1 MDVLGDPTEGDPV
14 ENKEGKTAV
23 YFTFGRLQPPTIGHK
38 VVIDTLREMADDYPA
53 PADAYVFVSSKQND
67 MGAYLRSKKYRTI
80 QESGTFESSEI
91 NENPLSVYDKV
102 KYLKKM
108 YPDSRVSIV
117 NTTEC
122 PPKPDGPNPG
132 CAQILSILD
141 KLRSVG
147 YSDITMVV
155 GSDQRDKFARFL
167 TGVKVVAAGEARNE
181 SSAGTGLKGMS
192 GTKMRMAAV
201 RGSAADIEAFKRGV
215 MIGAMTDE
223 DAMEL
228 LNAIRAGL
236 GYNPIVSGGKRKKLR
251 LRKTMRR
258 RRSRRSTS
266 KFTRHG

>member
-1 MDVLGDPTEGDPV
+1 MGILGDSV

-67 MGAYLRSKKYRTI
+67 MGAYMRSKKYRTI
-80 QESGTFESSEI
+80 QESKTFESSEI

-102 KYLKKM
+102 MYLKKM

-167 TGVKVVAAGEARNE
+167 QGIKVVAAGEARNE
-181 SSAGTGLKGMS
+181 SASSTGLKAMS

-201 RGSAADIEAFKRGV
+201 RATPADIEAFKRGV
-215 MIGAMTDE
+215 MIGAMTE
-223 DAMEL
+223 KDAMNL
-228 LNAIRAGL
+228 LNAVRVGL
-236 GYNPIVSGGKRKKLR
+236 GYNPIVSGGKLRTRTMLR

-258 RRSRRSTS
+258 RHSRRSTT
-266 KFTRHG
+266 KFTRYG